1 MTISTLVTLT
11 VLFSIAHF
19 LAEACK
25 GDSGSGEALFH
36 ERCIGCHGPDG
47 RAQTEMGK
55 KAGAAD
61 LTSDVVQRQGDSD
74 LATIVKDGKG
84 KMPAAGKNLSDEEI
98 HALITHVRQLAKKQ

>member
-1 MTISTLVTLT
+1 MRISTLVTLT
-11 VLFSIAHF
+11 VLLSIVHF
-19 LAEACK
+19 PCK

-61 LTSDVVQRQGDSD
+61 LTSDVVQRQGDSE

-84 KMPAAGKNLSDEEI
+84 KMPAAGKSLSDEEI
-98 HALITHVRQLAKKQ
+98 HALITYIRQLAKKQ